1 MSAAEELNVIDRL
14 DQIMLQ
20 QVLDDMAKWRASG
33 IEVPNASV
41 NVSSSRL
48 EDQHLISSLSN
59 FDIKPGEITFE
70 LVETIFLDE
79 AKQIVDENLARI
91 QEMGI
96 DIDIDDFGTGH
107 ASIVGLLRLHPKR
120 IKIDRQFV
128 APLTESAEQRR
139 LIKSIIDMGK
149 SLNIEVLAEGVEKED
164 QVRILRLLGCDA
176 FQGYLFGRPMAADD
190 MARFVKDHNGVNPA
204 AQNRNALARSKFGD
218 HGS

>member
-139 LIKSIIDMGK
+139 LIKSIIDMANHSISRCWPKVLRKKIK
-149 SLNIEVLAEGVEKED
+149 SGYCAYLAAMPSKVICLVAPCSRRYGTFR
-164 QVRILRLLGCDA
+164 Q
-176 FQGYLFGRPMAADD
+176 RP
-190 MARFVKDHNGVNPA
+190 
-204 AQNRNALARSKFGD
+204 
-218 HGS
+218 